1 MGKSTPKKSIDVILL
16 KTPTGYFNT
25 NKLSGREQEMLLNYS
40 TCFCNYKRKKVWFTM
55 EFGKILG
62 LFLYAV
68 AGLSN
73 LFYGGFSFDGT
84 MSNILLQHHALGNV
98 FLEDG

>member
-1 MGKSTPKKSIDVILL
+1 
-16 KTPTGYFNT
+16 
-25 NKLSGREQEMLLNYS
+25 
-40 TCFCNYKRKKVWFTM
+40 M

-84 MSNILLQHHALGNV
+84 MSNILLQHQALGNV